1 MGLVG
6 HSQLESAFAVKARP
20 DGAEET
26 LVSTTLSCGQ
36 CGAQLRPEQDW
47 CSLCY
52 AGVEPSFDPLTA
64 PLDEVVGRAEAF
76 EAPVPDPI
84 ESAPAAPV
92 GDLRLDGAS
101 DRLALSPL
109 EVPVDTADRGPMADV
124 SDLDVMFSMLA
135 AEHRRS
141 DSAAGVAER
150 LEDRSTRI
158 AVMVGG
164 TLLIGTVMFLALT
177 LLGAFV

>member
-6 HSQLESAFAVKARP
+6 RSQLESAFAVKARP
-20 DGAEET
+20 DGAEEP

-36 CGAQLRPEQDW
+36 CGAQLRAEQDW

-64 PLDEVVGRAEAF
+64 PLDQVVGRAEAS
-76 EAPVPDPI
+76 ETPKPDPI
-84 ESAPAAPV
+84 TEPAPAAPV
-92 GDLRLDGAS
+92 EAVPLD
-101 DRLALSPL
+101 
-109 EVPVDTADRGPMADV
+109 EPMADV
-124 SDLDVMFSMLA
+124 TDLDVMFSMLA

-141 DSAAGVAER
+141 DSAAGIAER
-150 LEDRSTRI
+150 LGDRSTRI

-164 TLLIGTVMFLALT
+164 TALIGTVMFLVLT

>member
-6 HSQLESAFAVKARP
+6 RSQLESAFTVKARP
-20 DGAEET
+20 DGAEES

-36 CGAQLRPEQDW
+36 CGAQLRAEQDW

-64 PLDEVVGRAEAF
+64 PLDEVVGRAEAL

-84 ESAPAAPV
+84 EAAPAAPV
-92 GDLRLDGAS
+92 KALPLD
-101 DRLALSPL
+101 
-109 EVPVDTADRGPMADV
+109 EPMADV